1 MGKIIWPS
9 KAISSFNKIIDY
21 LEENWTEKQIAN
33 FTEKTN
39 EVLHTIG
46 SGKLTFRTSGK
57 KNVHEVLVTK
67 HNLLIYRIEKDSVEL
82 LLFYDTRQNPK
93 KKLF

>member
-1 MGKIIWPS
+1 MGKIIWS
-9 KAISSFNKIIDY
+9 AKAIDSFNKIIEY
-21 LEENWTEKQIAN
+21 LEENWTEKQILS
-33 FTEKTN
+33 FTEKTDKT
-39 EVLHTIG
+39 LQFLI
-46 SGKLTFRTSGK
+46 SGKIKFRTSGK
-57 KNVHEVLVTK
+57 KNVHEVLITK